1 MIRYSR
7 IFGPIFIFIFK
18 NGYECRKCVI
28 SDSMASDDARD
39 TDHPSRITGGPR
51 ADHV

>member
-1 MIRYSR
+1 MILYSR

-18 NGYECRKCVI
+18 KGYECRKCVI
-28 SDSMASDDARD
+28 SDSIAWDDARNS
-39 TDHPSRITGGPR
+39 DHPSRITGGPG